1 MLLFKFSDLWT
12 SSFWKDFWNNHLKDW
27 LLGTFLKFI
36 IALIVLLICM
46 KIVDTVSVKIRKN
59 MQQKHIDKTITNVVF
74 NIVSKVIKLILFLTF
89 LAYIGIETASITALI
104 ASTGVGIGL
113 ALQGALSNF
122 AGGILIIV
130 TRPFRVGDFI
140 EAQGQAGTV
149 ENIRICYTEIVTPDN
164 IVIMIPNGA
173 LADGV
178 IVNKSLK
185 DTRRVDVTLAIS
197 YDANILK
204 AEAVIIDLCMQN
216 DLILTDPKPFCR
228 ITGQADSWYDLT
240 VRVWVKSE
248 NYWEAKFFILEN
260 AMDAL
265 EKNGI
270 DVPYNKIDVNLIN
283 NK

>member
-1 MLLFKFSDLWT
+1 MFLFKFSDLWT
-12 SSFWKDFWNNHLKDW
+12 ASFWSDFWHNHLKGW
-27 LLGTFLKFI
+27 LTGTFLKFI
-36 IALIVLLICM
+36 VALIVLLICM
-46 KIVDTVSVKIRKN
+46 KVVDIVSVKVKKN
-59 MQQKHIDKTITNVVF
+59 MQEKHVDKTVTNVVF
-74 NIVSKVIKLILFLTF
+74 NIVSKVIKVVLFLMF

-122 AGGILIIV
+122 AGGILIII

-149 ENIRICYTEIVTPDN
+149 ENIRICFTEIVTPDN
-164 IVIMIPNGA
+164 VVIMIPNGI

-204 AEAVIIDLCMQN
+204 AEAVIIDMCEKF
-216 DLILTDPKPFCR
+216 DLILKEPKPFCR
-228 ITGQADSWYDLT
+228 ITNQADSWYDLT
-240 VRVWVKSE
+240 CRVWVKSE
-248 NYWEAKFFILEN
+248 NYWEVKFYILEN
-260 AMDAL
+260 AMKAL
-265 EKNGI
+265 EDNGI
-270 DVPYNKIDVNLIN
+270 DVPYNKLDVNIID

>member
-1 MLLFKFSDLWT
+1 MFLFKFSDLWT
-12 SSFWKDFWNNHLKDW
+12 SSFWSDFWHNHLKGW
-27 LLGTFLKFI
+27 LTGTFLKFI
-36 IALIVLLICM
+36 VALIVLLICM
-46 KIVDTVSVKIRKN
+46 KVVDIVSVKVKKN
-59 MQQKHIDKTITNVVF
+59 MQEKHVDKTVTNVVF
-74 NIVSKVIKLILFLTF
+74 NIVSKVIKVVLFLMF

-104 ASTGVGIGL
+104 ASTGVGVGL

-122 AGGILIIV
+122 AGGLLIII

-149 ENIRICYTEIVTPDN
+149 ENIRICFTEIVTPDN
-164 IVIMIPNGA
+164 VVIMIPNGV

-185 DTRRVDVTLAIS
+185 DTRRVDVALAIS

-204 AEAVIIDLCMQN
+204 AEAVIVDLCDSN
-216 DLILTDPKPFCR
+216 DLILKDPKPFCR
-228 ITGQADSWYDLT
+228 VTGQADSWYDLT
-240 VRVWVKSE
+240 VRVWVKAE

-270 DVPYNKIDVNLIN
+270 DVPYNKLDVNIID